1 MKISPVSFKSTYFIN
16 SKSNGTEAYDNAL
29 NKISEVSD
37 AAKIYESIKMIN
49 GRNYDF
55 VSQANIVANQGYDEF
70 IEKSLLAQKIK
81 FVKKSN
87 KELLSE
93 EAIKKRAVVPNSDY
107 PTPRY
112 LDKPVYVDAKK
123 FDEAFKETAG
133 SGFYIEPYFCM
144 SEAEKEHTDKIMV
157 FMKSGLPIKLP
168 EVVVRNNNGKAE
180 IGFQDGRHRYAI
192 MRDLG
197 FKTIPLAM
205 DKNSFMAACE
215 TGLIKE
221 K

>member
-1 MKISPVSFKSTYFIN
+1 MKISPIAFKSTYIFDTKKNDIDSYYTAI
-16 SKSNGTEAYDNAL
+16 SKIAYPG
-29 NKISEVSD
+29 D
-37 AAKIYESIKMIN
+37 AATIY
-49 GRNYDF
+49 DP
-55 VSQANIVANQGYDEF
+55 VSLNPTAYVVANKGQDKF
-70 IEKSLLAQKIK
+70 IEECLLSQKIN
-81 FVKKSN
+81 FTKKSN

-93 EAIKKRAVVPNSDY
+93 KSIKKRVIVPNGDY

-112 LDKPVYVDAKK
+112 LDKPVCVDTKK
-123 FDEAFKETAG
+123 FDEAFKKTAG
-133 SGFYIEPYFCM
+133 SGFYIKPYYLM
-144 SEAEKEHTDKIMV
+144 IEAEKEHTDNV
-157 FMKSGLPIKLP
+157 LEFMKSGMPIKLP

-205 DKNSFMAACE
+205 SKESFMAAYE

-221 K
+221 D